1 MSYSAVMFVSIKK
14 CVVVCRC
21 AVSVCAFVC
30 LSVSVLTC
38 VCVCV
43 CVYIVVV
50 GKPRNFRRMY
60 TTQCAGRWATIH
72 KTSCRIGDT
81 HETTDFNP
89 IPASWDD
96 EHACPAAFASK
107 RVCCG
112 LDSACVC
119 VCVCACV

>member
-43 CVYIVVV
+43 HSGRGQATQFQTHVHYSVRRSV
-50 GKPRNFRRMY
+50 GDHSQDKLSYRR
-60 TTQCAGRWATIH
+60 
-72 KTSCRIGDT
+72 
-81 HETTDFNP
+81 
-89 IPASWDD
+89 
-96 EHACPAAFASK
+96 HA
-107 RVCCG
+107 RDNR
-112 LDSACVC
+112 L
-119 VCVCACV
+119 